1 MPAYTRSRKKRRR
14 GKKERKGKK
23 KWSKT
28 NLFETILS
36 SGNVKII
43 KRKYLSILIYIYINP
58 RAELLEI
65 TLLYLDKFST
75 PLKSRTTK
83 FTLKIFCPIYNNF
96 SPEERNY
103 RLTGFNRSPSKRLQF
118 ILIYIGCDD
127 IRAPIRSRSTHVART
142 IITSGLSK
150 GDAEQ
155 QPRQHYHRTGVS
167 VDETPAGLSS
177 PS

>member
-1 MPAYTRSRKKRRR
+1 M
-14 GKKERKGKK
+14 
-23 KWSKT
+23 
-28 NLFETILS
+28 
-36 SGNVKII
+36 
-43 KRKYLSILIYIYINP
+43 
-58 RAELLEI
+58 EI

-75 PLKSRTTK
+75 PSKSRTTK

-177 PS
+177 PSWRPMKERRKRCGDGWILGYATITSVAPLEFATERCRFSERRESFL